1 MLDCI
6 AMNSQSP
13 ALHAVRQHYLFAGLS
28 ERDFDGLAAQMTLSP
43 IDKGEVLF
51 LRGDTAE
58 SFFYVIEG
66 QIELGLTTPTGEKK
80 VIEVFGPNRTFA
92 EAITFM
98 RRKMYPA
105 NAQALVDSKLVRVPN
120 QAYVEILY
128 GNPDAC
134 MRLLGDVCQHLH
146 ARVVELERSTIHS
159 ARSRLASYLLDRV
172 PKGEISPVT
181 VELDLPRHVLASRL
195 SIKPET
201 LSRCLRQ
208 LQDSGIL
215 VIEDRN
221 ITVPDPERLREQIQI

>member
-1 MLDCI
+1 
-6 AMNSQSP
+6 MNTQSP

-28 ERDFDGLAAQMTLSP
+28 QSDFNGLATQMTYSP

-58 SFFYVIEG
+58 NFFYVVAG

-92 EAITFM
+92 EAVTFM
-98 RRKMYPA
+98 RRNVYPA
-105 NAQALVDSKLVRVPN
+105 NAQALVDSTLVRIPN
-120 QAYVEILY
+120 QAYVDILY

-146 ARVVELERSTIHS
+146 ARVVELERSTIHN
-159 ARSRLASYLLDRV
+159 ARSRLASYLLDRI
-172 PKGEISPVT
+172 PQDTANPVT

-208 LQDSGIL
+208 LQDSGTLI
-215 VIEDRN
+215 IEDRN
-221 ITVPDPERLREQIQI
+221 VTVPDVGKLREQIQI